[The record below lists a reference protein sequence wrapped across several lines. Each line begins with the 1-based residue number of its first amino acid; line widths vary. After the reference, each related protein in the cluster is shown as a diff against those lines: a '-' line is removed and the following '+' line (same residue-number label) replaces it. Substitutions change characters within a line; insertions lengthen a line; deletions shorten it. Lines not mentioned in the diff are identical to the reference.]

1 MSRENLSP
9 LVLNR
14 LARELRGA
22 MSNPQTG
29 FKIVVNEA
37 DLADVQCDIEGPAS
51 TPYEGGMF
59 RCKLVIGV
67 EFPAAPPRG
76 VFLTKIFH
84 PNVSPSGEI
93 CVNTLKKDWNPELG
107 LMDILQTI
115 RCLLI
120 VPFPESALNEE
131 ASRLFIESYDEY
143 FARAKMLTSIHA
155 TPSPAATPTP
165 PPSSSSSAAP
175 VKTMAA
181 ATAKPASARNA
192 LKRL

>member
-9 LVLNR
+9 HVLNR
-14 LARELRGA
+14 LARELRSMHA
-22 MSNPQTG
+22 NPQAG
-29 FKIVVNEA
+29 MRVIVNEA

-51 TPYEGGMF
+51 TPYEGGVF
-59 RCKLVIGV
+59 RCKLVIGC

-84 PNVSPSGEI
+84 PNVSSVGDI

-107 LMDILQTI
+107 LMHILLTI

-131 ASRLFIESYDEY
+131 ASKLFIESYDEY
-143 FARAKMLTSIHA
+143 SRRAKMLTTIHA
-155 TPSPAATPTP
+155 SPSAPVPAAAPIPVVVKVADTNHN
-165 PPSSSSSAAP
+165 SS
-175 VKTMAA
+175 
-181 ATAKPASARNA
+181 KPAVRSA